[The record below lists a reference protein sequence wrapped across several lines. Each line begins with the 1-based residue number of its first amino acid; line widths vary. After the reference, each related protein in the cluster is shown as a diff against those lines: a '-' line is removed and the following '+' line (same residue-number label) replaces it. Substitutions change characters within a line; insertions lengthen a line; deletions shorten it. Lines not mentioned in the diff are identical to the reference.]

1 MEIKIKGGNSYGT
14 DIHYKAENVHVTE
27 DVYETIY
34 GRDENGKICYNNRLG
49 RDITKNI
56 LDKFCGVTEDLI
68 YYREAEYD
76 SSTLIQQLL
85 NKLPEKEKLEIYKQ
99 LKGEFDENV

>member
-1 MEIKIKGGNSYGT
+1 MEIQIKGSNSYGT
-14 DIHYKAENVHVTE
+14 EVHYKADNVHMTE

-34 GRDENGKICYNNRLG
+34 GTSEDGKIDYGKRLG
-49 RDITKNI
+49 RDITKDV
-56 LDKFCGVTEDLI
+56 LDKFCGITEDLM

-85 NKLPEKEKLEIYKQ
+85 NKLPEKEKVEVYKQ
-99 LKGEFDENV
+99 LKEEFDENV

>member
-1 MEIKIKGGNSYGT
+1 MEIQIKGSNSYGT
-14 DIHYKAENVHVTE
+14 EIHYKADNVHVTE

-34 GRDENGKICYNNRLG
+34 GTSEDGKIDYGKRLG
-49 RDITKNI
+49 RDITKDV
-56 LDKFCGVTEDLI
+56 LDKFCGVTEDLM
-68 YYREAEYD
+68 YYREAEYN

-85 NKLPEKEKLEIYKQ
+85 NKLPEKEKLEVYKQ

>member
-1 MEIKIKGGNSYGT
+1 MEIQIKGSNSYGT
-14 DIHYKAENVHVTE
+14 EIHYKADNVHVTE

-34 GRDENGKICYNNRLG
+34 GIGENGKTDYSNRLG
-49 RDITKNI
+49 RDIIKDV

-68 YYREAEYD
+68 YYRESEYD
-76 SSTLIQQLL
+76 SSTLIRQLL

-99 LKGEFDENV
+99 LKEEFDENI